1 MKKHNI
7 FISILVILSPY
18 FLYTRNSI
26 TSLRSGRLG
35 DSVLILSK
43 TLLFAKKYGLEFLYT
58 PLPGLEHL
66 AIDTTEKKYTEQK
79 QKEFKR
85 RKHITTSKE
94 FTNHLIANDNILY
107 VTTIHSNLD
116 IESPLWP
123 INTRNDYKHDYP
135 AEGIFE
141 YAVEHPEFLQKL
153 KKLLTPIK
161 KINKLTL
168 PADKITI
175 AIHVRHPSGTDSQL
189 LSIQQ
194 YDNPIEN
201 NESTKERIIYA
212 DKIWPLKFP
221 PDQYYINQIKKLS
234 HLLGNS
240 PLYVHIFTDDKNPD
254 ALMHR
259 YKKALNMNNISF
271 GCVQKNGDMIDDL
284 FNMMD
289 FDCIIAS
296 LSHFAWTAQLL
307 GNHKIIINPIGW
319 QWHGQILHID
329 QTKIMLPDRE
339 FHKVVQYRF
348 DGDVL
353 HLRDQV
359 LAALA
364 M

>member
-161 KINKLTL
+161 K
-168 PADKITI
+168 
-175 AIHVRHPSGTDSQL
+175 
-189 LSIQQ
+189 
-194 YDNPIEN
+194 
-201 NESTKERIIYA
+201 
-212 DKIWPLKFP
+212 
-221 PDQYYINQIKKLS
+221 
-234 HLLGNS
+234 
-240 PLYVHIFTDDKNPD
+240 
-254 ALMHR
+254 
-259 YKKALNMNNISF
+259 
-271 GCVQKNGDMIDDL
+271 
-284 FNMMD
+284 
-289 FDCIIAS
+289 
-296 LSHFAWTAQLL
+296 
-307 GNHKIIINPIGW
+307 
-319 QWHGQILHID
+319 
-329 QTKIMLPDRE
+329 
-339 FHKVVQYRF
+339 
-348 DGDVL
+348 
-353 HLRDQV
+353 
-359 LAALA
+359 
-364 M
+364 